1 MPNDYIAVVQCP
13 ILQALIR
20 VLTVDGIH
28 PARFLAVG
36 ELAQGI
42 STKTRRCVN
51 RADIVAFRTD
61 VAQTGIAHG
70 FRKEIIDGCVFLQ
83 GIRCGRNPGHI
94 FGQIA
99 VLCQVNILRCFERA
113 DETECDFNI
122 TGLDSIQIGHG
133 FLEDFLHPFARNC
146 GVHIPLCGLKDGQE
160 LLLRGSA
167 ILFGLVAQKLVIV
180 RLEFR
185 VTLGLLFT
193 EDCLISIL
201 GSSQSVVIC
210 DLCLVGS
217 RELVVGVARFC
228 NSVIAVFIDFIDAID
243 HVNDFLCACV
253 LTLDYIRHIIERM
266 FSLDM
271 TVISNK
277 CVGALFS
284 RHLVIAAAAIGE
296 MQEATV
302 LLRVAQEVFQHR
314 MTVLHKTG
322 ICVGI
327 QPKCAECNDDLCGGF
342 RVCRTERCKAAII
355 LLHTGQQRKCCFD
368 CRFDFRMF
376 FVVVRCKCLKR
387 HRSHISVCGAT
398 IERPAVADT
407 VGKNCFDQLLTFGV
421 FVVSAV
427 HRKERP
433 NRTIAALLFHIV
445 QIVQRGQKV
454 MTAHTGGIF
463 ANSSQGKND
472 AGVFGRFGIVQLFTR
487 FDVCLHIGY
496 NTVII
501 AVIVAVCDVC
511 VTACQAKNC
520 PFTAHRTD
528 LRCGNCLLDVGKRLI
543 QILVVAGVLA
553 RAALFQLF
561 KCLNRLFQL
570 RCVNAGFVGQRV
582 IRSLCGVDLLLVG
595 KGDFVFVG
603 QIVNQPLHMVLV
615 HPKDLLV
622 SLIDYRNRFCC
633 KVLFLVRSQCI
644 ERRFCSVERRLVT
657 KIRLAWEIICGSCN
671 GICCGHIIN
680 DLFTRSQLVIL
691 GFVVCHESC
700 LSCCV

>member
-1 MPNDYIAVVQCP
+1 
-13 ILQALIR
+13 
-20 VLTVDGIH
+20 
-28 PARFLAVG
+28 
-36 ELAQGI
+36 
-42 STKTRRCVN
+42 
-51 RADIVAFRTD
+51 
-61 VAQTGIAHG
+61 
-70 FRKEIIDGCVFLQ
+70 
-83 GIRCGRNPGHI
+83 
-94 FGQIA
+94 
-99 VLCQVNILRCFERA
+99 
-113 DETECDFNI
+113 
-122 TGLDSIQIGHG
+122 
-133 FLEDFLHPFARNC
+133 
-146 GVHIPLCGLKDGQE
+146 
-160 LLLRGSA
+160 
-167 ILFGLVAQKLVIV
+167 
-180 RLEFR
+180 
-185 VTLGLLFT
+185 
-193 EDCLISIL
+193 
-201 GSSQSVVIC
+201 
-210 DLCLVGS
+210 
-217 RELVVGVARFC
+217 
-228 NSVIAVFIDFIDAID
+228 
-243 HVNDFLCACV
+243 
-253 LTLDYIRHIIERM
+253 
-266 FSLDM
+266 M

-314 MTVLHKTG
+314 ITVLHKTG

-511 VTACQAKNC
+511 VTACQTKNC
-520 PFTAHRTD
+520 PFTTYRTN
-528 LRCGNCLLDVGKRLI
+528 LRCGNRFLDVGKRLI
-543 QILVVAGVLA
+543 QILAVAGVLT

-603 QIVNQPLHMVLV
+603 QIVNQLPHMVFLRSK
-615 HPKDLLV
+615 HPCV
-622 SLIDYRNRFCC
+622 ALIDDRNRFRG
-633 KVLFLVRSQCI
+633 KILFLIRSQRI
-644 ERRFCSVERRLVT
+644 ERCLCGINSLFIAERQTVWVG
-657 KIRLAWEIICGSCN
+657 KFICGSCN

-680 DLFTRSQLVIL
+680 DLFTRNQLVIL
-691 GFVVCHESC
+691 GFVVFLESC
-700 LSCCV
+700 LSCWV